1 MPERYFDIRWP
12 DGVEQSCYS
21 PSSVVDDFFTPDQQ
35 YSLAEFMSLSEK
47 ALHLA
52 SEREKNKYGFYCS
65 SAADQLA
72 QLKARSSHFSATELV
87 TVLRIHNG

>member
-21 PSSVVDDFFTPDQQ
+21 PSSVIDEFFSPEQQ
-35 YSLAEFMSLSEK
+35 YPLADFMQLSEK
-47 ALHLA
+47 ALNLA
-52 SEREKNKYGFYCS
+52 SERVKSKYGFYCS

-72 QLKARSSHFSATELV
+72 QLKARSSQFSAVEII

>member
-1 MPERYFDIRWP
+1 MPERYFEIRWP

-21 PSSVVDDFFTPDQQ
+21 PSSVIDEFFIPEQQ
-35 YSLAEFMSLSEK
+35 YSLAEFILLSEK
-47 ALHLA
+47 ALTLA
-52 SEREKNKYGFYCS
+52 SERVKRKYGFYCS

-72 QLKARSSHFSATELV
+72 QLKARSSHYSATEMV